1 MQEASFQ
8 MWMMKQPK
16 AMQTVYNDILTRN
29 LATGGKGLVDATKA
43 RLMGFAGAFSKE
55 GQAFNA
61 LFGEANEQI
70 EEQINMA
77 GKKMTED
84 QRREALD
91 KSQVKMIR
99 SMIGNID
106 GMDTTIMALGQQ
118 MGLSGKGMEEFVTLT
133 NKWRSKEGGFAKTE
147 EEMMADLKQVW
158 LDAKKNAAESEG
170 ALDREEKARAA
181 SVAIQN
187 ALNPLLIQLAGITTK
202 LIGEFT
208 KIITE
213 NMPQIKLA
221 LAMVVAWIEKVF
233 KNPQAAINDIKGLFQ
248 DLLAAM
254 LDLATNSW
262 WGRRI
267 FGSKEDVENLKD
279 KASISKGR
287 GVDKEAFDKLQKLVL
302 AGGANVTPE
311 QKQMYEMQAQ
321 TLREAAGALIRQT
334 ERGLAPEFNKD
345 SAEAKAMAEREA
357 IRNAG
362 DSWERMNA
370 PMRNAKILEQL
381 NQLESKWSQ
390 NQMTEAAN
398 MKAGK
403 YTLDD
408 MIDAINRKDY
418 MSIPKRAGGS
428 PGGVPEDW
436 GKESLVK
443 LHGKEAILTEEQLA
457 AMSNSGGGGSTNIE
471 LADLKIVAEGIITLN
486 RQAALQN
493 KILGQMADN
502 QKTMLQRS
510 SGNRLM
516 V

>member
-1 MQEASFQ
+1 
-8 MWMMKQPK
+8 
-16 AMQTVYNDILTRN
+16 
-29 LATGGKGLVDATKA
+29 
-43 RLMGFAGAFSKE
+43 
-55 GQAFNA
+55 
-61 LFGEANEQI
+61 
-70 EEQINMA
+70 
-77 GKKMTED
+77 
-84 QRREALD
+84 
-91 KSQVKMIR
+91 
-99 SMIGNID
+99 
-106 GMDTTIMALGQQ
+106 
-118 MGLSGKGMEEFVTLT
+118 
-133 NKWRSKEGGFAKTE
+133 
-147 EEMMADLKQVW
+147 
-158 LDAKKNAAESEG
+158 
-170 ALDREEKARAA
+170 
-181 SVAIQN
+181 
-187 ALNPLLIQLAGITTK
+187 
-202 LIGEFT
+202 
-208 KIITE
+208 
-213 NMPQIKLA
+213 
-221 LAMVVAWIEKVF
+221 
-233 KNPQAAINDIKGLFQ
+233 
-248 DLLAAM
+248 M

-287 GVDKEAFDKLQKLVL
+287 GIDKEAFDKLQKLVL
-302 AGGANVTPE
+302 AGGDNVTPE
-311 QKQMYEMQAQ
+311 QKQMYEMQAK

-428 PGGVPEDW
+428 PGGRVEDW

-443 LHGKEAILTEEQLA
+443 LHGKEAILTEDQLA
-457 AMSNSGGGGSTNIE
+457 AMSNPRGGGSTNIE